1 MVRSDWFSLFRPPP
15 IFATAVA
22 IFGCFFSFLAIFMGL
37 KYIFS
42 TFLAHFRHTFRAFL
56 GLRKMR

>member
-22 IFGCFFSFLAIFMGL
+22 IFGWFSRFFLAIFISF

-42 TFLAHFRHTFRAFL
+42 TLLAHF
-56 GLRKMR
+56 